1 MVMSETSIKEIS
13 PQQAWEVLEGEPH
26 SVLLDVRTS
35 MEYEYVGHPLNAL
48 HIPWMDSPDWKIDAE
63 FVNKVREALVKKTGT
78 DHDLESIAIIAICR
92 SGKRSQA
99 AAEELARQG
108 FNNLYNIEDGFEGD
122 MDNNKHRSTING
134 WRVANL
140 PWEQS

>member
-1 MVMSETSIKEIS
+1 MSESTIKEIS
-13 PQQAWEVLEGEPH
+13 SQQAWEILEGD
-26 SVLLDVRTS
+26 SQAVLLDVRTT

-48 HIPWMDSPDWKIDAE
+48 HIPWKDAPDWSVDAE
-63 FVNKVREALVKKTGT
+63 FVNKIREALIKRT
-78 DHDLESIAIIAICR
+78 DADQDPESLPILAICR

-99 AAEELARQG
+99 AAEELVQQG

-122 MDNNKHRSTING
+122 LDNNGHRNTING
-134 WRVANL
+134 WRFTSL

>member
-1 MVMSETSIKEIS
+1 MAVSETDIKEIS
-13 PQQAWEVLEGEPH
+13 SQHAWEILEDQQQA
-26 SVLLDVRTS
+26 VLLDVRTS

-48 HIPWMDSPDWKIDAE
+48 HVPWMDAPDWNIDAG
-63 FVNKVREALVKKTGT
+63 FVNKVRQALAKRTGS
-78 DHDLESIAIIAICR
+78 DQGLESITILAICR

-108 FNNLYNIEDGFEGD
+108 FENLYNIEDGFEGD
-122 MDNNKHRSTING
+122 LDNNKRRNTING
-134 WRVANL
+134 WKFADL

>member
-1 MVMSETSIKEIS
+1 MSGTTIKEIS
-13 PQQAWEVLEGEPH
+13 PQQAWEILEAEPQAL
-26 SVLLDVRTS
+26 LLDVRTS

-48 HIPWMDSPDWKIDAE
+48 HIPWMDAPDWNIDTG
-63 FVNKVREALVKKTGT
+63 FVDKVRQALVKRTGSEQE
-78 DHDLESIAIIAICR
+78 LESIAILAICR

-108 FNNLYNIEDGFEGD
+108 FDNLYNIEDGFEGD
-122 MDNNKHRSTING
+122 LDNNKQRNTING
-134 WRVANL
+134 WRFADL

>member
-1 MVMSETSIKEIS
+1 MSESKIKGIS
-13 PQQAWEVLEGEPH
+13 PQQAWDLLEGDPPA
-26 SVLLDVRTS
+26 VLLDVRTS

-48 HIPWMDSPDWKIDAE
+48 HIPWMDAPDWNVDAE
-63 FVNKVREALVKKTGT
+63 FVNKVREALMKRTGS
-78 DHDLESIAIIAICR
+78 DKDPGSIAIIAICR

-99 AAEELARQG
+99 AAEELDREG

-122 MDNNKHRSTING
+122 MDNNRHRNTVNG
-134 WRVANL
+134 WRFANL

>member
-1 MVMSETSIKEIS
+1 MSEISIKEIS
-13 PQQAWEVLEGEPH
+13 PQQAWEILEGEPS

-48 HIPWMDSPDWKIDAE
+48 HVPWMDAPDWTIDTG
-63 FVNKVREALVKKTGT
+63 FVSKVREALARRTGS
-78 DHDLESIAIIAICR
+78 DQELESIAILAICR

-99 AAEELARQG
+99 AAEELVSQG

-122 MDNNKHRSTING
+122 MDDNKHRNTING
-134 WRVANL
+134 WRFANL